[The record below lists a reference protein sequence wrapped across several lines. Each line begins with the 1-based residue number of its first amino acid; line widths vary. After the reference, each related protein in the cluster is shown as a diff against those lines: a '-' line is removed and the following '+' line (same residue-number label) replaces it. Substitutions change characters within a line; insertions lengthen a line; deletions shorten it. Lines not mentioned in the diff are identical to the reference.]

1 MAGAIWKSYKGH
13 EIRWVYGGRGGEYE
27 LYVDGDPT
35 FIRCRKLVKGWVIEH
50 YRKYANQ
57 WDRVFDEYFKTRSQ
71 AMNKTVRIEVES
83 WLE

>member
-1 MAGAIWKSYKGH
+1 MSGAIWKSYKGH

-35 FIRCRKLVKGWVIEH
+35 FIRCRKLAKGWVIEH

-57 WDRVFDEYFKTRSQ
+57 WDRVFDEYFETRAK
-71 AMNKTVRIEVES
+71 AMNKTVRVEVKS
-83 WLE
+83 WFD

>member
-27 LYVDGDPT
+27 LYVDGEPA

-57 WDRVFDEYFKTRSQ
+57 WDRVFDEYFETRAK
-71 AMNKTVRIEVES
+71 AMNKTVRIEVDS